1 MGRKAVGFKLA
12 DLPVIEP
19 ERCTIVAQSTCCISG
34 VRAALGTVP
43 ALLHM
48 AEDELIEL
56 PKKGKSMKGWLNNA
70 VSFIETGDTGS
81 CPNCGS
87 NHVECLVT
95 YRGRKSF
102 SFLCKDCGSADH
114 LDGIT
119 FQTERKLRELGLS

>member
-19 ERCTIVAQSTCCISG
+19 ERHTIVAQSTCCISG

-70 VSFIETGDTGS
+70 VSFIETGDTG
-81 CPNCGS
+81 
-87 NHVECLVT
+87 T